1 MNMTFVTAAGW
12 TWHRRTLPAWVFLL
26 CALLAWAPHARA
38 VPSFARQ
45 THQPCVACH
54 VGGFGPQLT
63 PFGRQFKLLGYT
75 LKAGDDTKVPLSMML
90 VESFTKTQKA
100 QTSPPADDFST
111 NNNTELQ
118 QASVFLAGRLSDH
131 LGVMAQA
138 TYSENGGLLGWD
150 NSDLRYAHPYSIAG
164 QSAIWGV
171 SLNNNPT
178 VTDVFNTAP
187 AWQFPYMAPDLA
199 PGAPATPMLMGGF
212 AGQVVGVNIYTQ
224 VKGALYLEGGLY
236 RSLSPAF
243 LRAVNADFG
252 GRISGTAPYARV
264 SYTWTIPSGNIEVGG
279 FLLHAARGLVGT
291 NADGNA
297 VAISGATDK
306 FDDYGVDASYQFLS
320 GGDHLVTVNG
330 LFINEQQH
338 LDATYDAGGSSN
350 LSNNLRALNLNAS
363 YWYKNTWG
371 ATLGGFIDNGSAD
384 ETLYGNNG
392 RPNTQG
398 GVVELNYNPFGQA
411 SSWAQPYANLRLG
424 LQYTWYAR
432 FSGLVHNV
440 DGAGRRASD
449 NNTLY
454 VYAWLAL

>member
-1 MNMTFVTAAGW
+1 MKARRADAACCQQRGYEM
-12 TWHRRTLPAWVFLL
+12 LAWIGL
-26 CALLAWAPHARA
+26 LLAIMAVSSPVKA

-45 THQPCVACH
+45 THQPCAACH

-75 LKAGDDTKVPLSMML
+75 LQAGDDTKVPLSMML

-100 QTSPPADDFST
+100 QTSPPADGFST

-118 QASVFLAGRLSDH
+118 QASVFLAGRLADH

-150 NSDLRYAHPYSIAG
+150 NSDLRYARPYTVAG
-164 QSAIWGV
+164 QSAIWGI

-212 AGQVVGVNIYTQ
+212 GLQVVGVNVYTQ
-224 VKGALYLEGGLY
+224 IKGALYLEGGLY

-243 LRAVNADFG
+243 LRDVNADFG
-252 GRISGTAPYARV
+252 GRIAGTAPYARIA
-264 SYTWTIPSGNIEVGG
+264 YTWNMPKGNVEVGG
-279 FLLHAARGLVGT
+279 FLLHASRGLVGT

-297 VAISGATDK
+297 VAIPGATDK
-306 FDDYGVDASYQFLS
+306 FTDYGIDASYQFLT
-320 GGDHLVTVNG
+320 GGNHIVTVNG
-330 LFINEQQH
+330 LFINEQQR
-338 LDATYDAGGSSN
+338 LDATYDTGGSSN
-350 LSNNLRALNLNAS
+350 LSNNLRALNINAS

-371 ATLGGFIDNGSAD
+371 ATLGGFSDNGSAD
-384 ETLYGNNG
+384 EILYGNNG

-411 SSWAQPYANLRLG
+411 SSWAQPYANVRLG

-432 FSGLVHNV
+432 FSGLVSNV
-440 DGAGRRASD
+440 DGAGRHASD

-454 VYAWLAL
+454 MYVWLAL